1 MFHTGSAM
9 IDAEHAFTLATRAG
23 RRAALLR
30 TFRRDD
36 AGANLPVFGRPRG
49 RVPGARGIREI
60 PLSAICGTLEPRRA
74 VEFDSSFRPRRR
86 AARARWQRI
95 WMAEHRGIPLPPISV
110 VPIGDVF
117 AVLDGHHRVS
127 VARARGA
134 IAIDA
139 SIDHLR

>member
-1 MFHTGSAM
+1 MV
-9 IDAEHAFTLATRAG
+9 DAEHAFTLATRAG

-30 TFRRDD
+30 RLRRED
-36 AGANLPVFGRPRG
+36 AGAHLPVFGTPRG

-60 PLSAICGTLEPRRA
+60 PLSAIRGTLEPRRA
-74 VEFDSSFRPRRR
+74 AEFDSSFRPRRR

-95 WMAEHRGIPLPPISV
+95 WMAEHRGTVLPPICV
-110 VPIGDVF
+110 VPIGDAY

-139 SIDHLR
+139 SIDYL